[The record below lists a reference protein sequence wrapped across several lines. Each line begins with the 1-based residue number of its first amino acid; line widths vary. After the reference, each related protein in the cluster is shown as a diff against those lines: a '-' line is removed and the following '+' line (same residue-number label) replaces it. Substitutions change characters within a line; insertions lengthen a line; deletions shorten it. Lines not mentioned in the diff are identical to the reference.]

1 MRHAYLIVA
10 IIISFSNGLQCGS
23 GEYLSRRS
31 FRRRR
36 STTEKCKPCS
46 VGKYKEYTLHT
57 DTYCDLCESGRY
69 QDETSQKTCKG
80 TVKCIPGK
88 YGQTGLTSQNEV
100 RCTDCP
106 SGKYAPSNGMEN
118 CGYCPSGKF
127 TNSNSQSSCL
137 GNELCPAGK
146 WTEPGATKQL
156 VCKSCPVNTYN
167 NYNGSIICNNC
178 PNGKYNQNEGKTD
191 CIQEPSCKRWYIL
204 NKNTYTCYEL
214 YDINLYKM
222 LVGLYWANIILG
234 PFVLCSDV
242 SNIVFQQYK
251 CCICII
257 YILLI
262 PTAAI
267 ITAPKPVFI
276 TDKMSDVAFYILLG
290 IIIPCTIG
298 NIFILVIKLLSKNV
312 NTIPV

>member
-1 MRHAYLIVA
+1 MRQAYLIVA

-36 STTEKCKPCS
+36 SITEKCKPCS

-127 TNSNSQSSCL
+127 TNSNSEFL
-137 GNELCPAGK
+137 
-146 WTEPGATKQL
+146 
-156 VCKSCPVNTYN
+156 
-167 NYNGSIICNNC
+167 
-178 PNGKYNQNEGKTD
+178 
-191 CIQEPSCKRWYIL
+191 
-204 NKNTYTCYEL
+204 
-214 YDINLYKM
+214 
-222 LVGLYWANIILG
+222 LG
-234 PFVLCSDV
+234 PS
-242 SNIVFQQYK
+242 
-251 CCICII
+251 
-257 YILLI
+257 
-262 PTAAI
+262 T
-267 ITAPKPVFI
+267 
-276 TDKMSDVAFYILLG
+276 
-290 IIIPCTIG
+290 
-298 NIFILVIKLLSKNV
+298 
-312 NTIPV
+312 